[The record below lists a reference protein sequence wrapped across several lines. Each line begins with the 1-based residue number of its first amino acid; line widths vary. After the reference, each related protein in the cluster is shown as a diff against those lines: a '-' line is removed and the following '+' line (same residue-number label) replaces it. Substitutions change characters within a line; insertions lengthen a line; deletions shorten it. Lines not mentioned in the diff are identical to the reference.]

1 MPMKNTPVEEFT
13 QNKGNDFHKRV
24 STDQIC
30 ALSRKRNYGS
40 DDNEEVAEIV
50 RNYIEKDEI
59 GRGNF
64 GVVYKVEQSSSG
76 KYWALKEIKCSSRTD
91 VKEAMREVNMLKG
104 LRHPYILQ
112 FEEAFVVYREN
123 EKYTCIVTEYCSN
136 GTLNDH
142 LAIETTKKNNHR
154 WMVELAS
161 AMKYLHEHQP
171 VIVHRD
177 LKPENIFVTAQ
188 GCLKVADFGL
198 ALHSMTHQQPE
209 RYNTNVASDRSV
221 CGTKMYLAPEIYD
234 QIYAKEGDI
243 FSLGLIFCTM
253 IERTYLNAGG
263 KYHYAVYFKQENDGK
278 YSIIPVGVHLRYSR
292 NSNHR
297 IDFLFCKA
305 NDYEKS
311 LIKPMLQRHPAG
323 RPVASEICRRCRWM
337 ESVDGKSNHYVILK
351 TVVGDVNNIVKDEF
365 LRFTLLVIFVFIF
378 AFIFVSYVYFSDI
391 FYSY

>member
-1 MPMKNTPVEEFT
+1 MPVEDLPAKEFVYEKDKKFQYKRTPVES
-13 QNKGNDFHKRV
+13 N
-24 STDQIC
+24 ST
-30 ALSRKRNYGS
+30 LSRKRNYDN
-40 DDNEEVAEIV
+40 DDDEEVAEIV

-76 KYWALKEIKCSSRTD
+76 KFWALKEIKCSSKTD
-91 VKEAMREVNMLKG
+91 VKEAMKEVNMLKG

-112 FEEAFVVYREN
+112 FEEAFVIYREN
-123 EKYTCIVTEYCSN
+123 ERYTCIVTEYCSN

-142 LAIETTKKNNHR
+142 LAIETTRKNNHR

-177 LKPENIFVTAQ
+177 LKPENIFITAQ

-198 ALHSMTHQQPE
+198 ALHSINQQQFE
-209 RYNTNVASDRSV
+209 RYSTNVASDRSV

-243 FSLGLIFCTM
+243 FSLGLIYCTM
-253 IERTYLNAGG
+253 IERTFVNVGG
-263 KYHYAVYFKQENDGK
+263 KCHYAVYFKQENEGK
-278 YSIIPVGVHLRYSR
+278 CSIIPVGVHMRYSR

-297 IDFLFCKA
+297 IDFLFRKA

-311 LIKPMLQRHPAG
+311 LIKLMLQRHPAV
-323 RPVASEICRRCRWM
+323 RPPASDIYRRCRWM

-351 TVVGDVNNIVKDEF
+351 TVVGDVNNIVKDES
-365 LRFTLLVIFVFIF
+365 LRFTLLVIIVFVLCCILL
-378 AFIFVSYVYFSDI
+378 SYLYFGI
-391 FYSY
+391 